1 MCDTLPTFR
10 KLAEKKPEKNVLH
23 VIKREQL
30 CPQIYQVSYVTSF
43 IDLPHEKKSFSPQK
57 DVWERC
63 KDEISATPMYSYDP
77 RASLVEC
84 IGQNT
89 TVEEALELKAV
100 VDQYARLV

>member
-1 MCDTLPTFR
+1 
-10 KLAEKKPEKNVLH
+10 
-23 VIKREQL
+23 
-30 CPQIYQVSYVTSF
+30 
-43 IDLPHEKKSFSPQK
+43 
-57 DVWERC
+57 
-63 KDEISATPMYSYDP
+63 MYSYDP